1 MGGGAG
7 WGGGGGY
14 GDWQDAPTTLS
25 YIVENVK
32 KLSYD

>member
-1 MGGGAG
+1 MGGWVGVRD
-7 WGGGGGY
+7 GGEGY

-32 KLSYD
+32 K